1 MAGSVRVEQESPLAG
16 IDLVTLG
23 AKSGTLFRSSTITL
37 VGLGAHQI
45 VPVERPEGAR
55 AAQDALS
62 GVGFAAFPFDR
73 TAPGELLVPEIVLG
87 SNGTDQWVTMADS
100 VSVDDV
106 IDQVRT
112 LDETSDPPRP
122 ERVDL
127 RTGVGPEFWCSGI
140 VGAAI
145 DRLSAADLR
154 KVVLARE
161 LILTADAP
169 FSIPALVRNLADRF
183 PLANLFAV
191 DGFIGASPELLVSRS
206 GRTVRA
212 HPLAGT
218 ASRGATAADDA
229 NHIADLLA
237 STKDQTEH
245 RITIEWLLSEL
256 LPYCS
261 YVDAEPEPSVLTMA
275 NVHHLATLVE
285 GVLSEPAASVLDLV
299 AAVHPTPA
307 VGGDPRDNA
316 LELIDELEGF
326 DRGRYA
332 GPCGWVDSEG
342 NGEFAVSVRSAQVDG
357 ASARVCAGVGVV
369 SASDPEAELAETQAK
384 FQAMLGAFLAND
396 SLAKDRV
403 NDMKEKAERLADQAK
418 DMVEKVPG
426 DEGYRLNG

>member
-1 MAGSVRVEQESPLAG
+1 MVHAPRRTE
-16 IDLVTLG
+16 
-23 AKSGTLFRSSTITL
+23 
-37 VGLGAHQI
+37 
-45 VPVERPEGAR
+45 
-55 AAQDALS
+55 LS
-62 GVGFAAFPFDR
+62 GVAFAALPFDR

-87 SNGTDQWVTMADS
+87 SNGTDRWVTMADS

-112 LDETSDPPRP
+112 LHEAEDPPRP

-127 RTGVGPEFWCSGI
+127 RTGVAPEFWCSEI

-145 DRLSAADLR
+145 DRLSATDLR

-229 NHIADLLA
+229 NQIADLLA

-299 AAVHPTPA
+299 AAVHPH
-307 VGGDPRDNA
+307 PR
-316 LELIDELEGF
+316 
-326 DRGRYA
+326 
-332 GPCGWVDSEG
+332 
-342 NGEFAVSVRSAQVDG
+342 
-357 ASARVCAGVGVV
+357 
-369 SASDPEAELAETQAK
+369 
-384 FQAMLGAFLAND
+384 
-396 SLAKDRV
+396 
-403 NDMKEKAERLADQAK
+403 
-418 DMVEKVPG
+418 
-426 DEGYRLNG
+426 

>member
-1 MAGSVRVEQESPLAG
+1 MARSVRVEQQHPLAG
-16 IDLVTLG
+16 IDLVSLG

-37 VGLGAHQI
+37 VGLGPHQI
-45 VPVERPEGAR
+45 VPVERPDGAR
-55 AAQDALS
+55 AAQDALRARS
-62 GVGFAAFPFDR
+62 GGLSGGIAFAAFPFDR
-73 TAPGELLVPEIVLG
+73 TAPGELFVPDIVLG
-87 SNGTDQWVTMADS
+87 SNGLDRWVAMVDS
-100 VSVDDV
+100 GSIDDV
-106 IDQVRT
+106 IEQVRA
-112 LDETSDPPRP
+112 LDGAEEPPRP
-122 ERVDL
+122 GRVEL
-127 RTGVGPEFWCSGI
+127 RSGVSPEFWCSE
-140 VGAAI
+140 VVAAAI

-229 NHIADLLA
+229 HQVADLLA
-237 STKDQTEH
+237 STKDQSEH

-307 VGGDPRDNA
+307 VGGDPRDGA

-357 ASARVCAGVGVV
+357 ASARACAGVGVV
-369 SASDPEAELAETQAK
+369 SASDPEAELVETQAK
-384 FQAMLGAFLAND
+384 VQAVLAAFL
-396 SLAKDRV
+396 
-403 NDMKEKAERLADQAK
+403 
-418 DMVEKVPG
+418 G
-426 DEGYRLNG
+426 